1 MIKIKAYLAT
11 LLGYLVHFWG
21 MAKIALRLVR
31 KVVQDVFGA
40 RASRRHGKR
49 RSTRRSKARARRMV
63 LLRRTGMVAAGSAAA
78 AAMAYVAYRVLRS
91 SKEPEER
98 PLSGEQT
105 AEEAGASTGEGVRP
119 AEETFPPEDA
129 IPAARA
135 AETTSAGKR
144 GRGSR
149 RLARLRGSH

>member
-11 LLGYLVHFWG
+11 LLGSLLHLWD

-31 KVVQDVFGA
+31 KVVQDVFEA

-49 RSTRRSKARARRMV
+49 RSTRRSKAHERRMV
-63 LLRRTGMVAAGSAAA
+63 LLRRTGMVAAASAAG

-91 SKEPEER
+91 SKPEER
-98 PLSGEQT
+98 PLGGEQT
-105 AEEAGASTGEGVRP
+105 PEEAEASTGEGARS